1 MTDVTSAANKLQ
13 SQEVDFNSPV
23 SESLATRLGGSINYA
38 LDRNARW
45 LILDGMGW
53 HRETQLND
61 LTSYHY
67 ITRNCNINEYIL
79 TNNTNGS
86 AGAISVNAAV
96 YDDTG
101 VFLNNLF
108 STAPSINSAI
118 STAGNT
124 TPRAIGR
131 KVEEGVDIEA
141 GTNKV
146 VGTLNFTQLLDGYKL
161 RFFTEGVMTNGAG
174 YLFALRLRE
183 ID

>member
-1 MTDVTSAANKLQ
+1 MTDVTSAARKLQ
-13 SQEVDFNSPV
+13 TQEVDFNSPV
-23 SESLATRLGGSINYA
+23 SESLAPQMGGSINYA

-45 LILDGMGW
+45 LLLDGIGW

-61 LTSYHY
+61 LTPYHY

-86 AGAISVNAAV
+86 TGSIAVNAAV
-96 YDDTG
+96 YDEDN

-108 STAPSINSAI
+108 SVSPSIDSAI

-124 TPRAIGR
+124 TPRSVGR
-131 KVEEGVDIEA
+131 KVEQGVDIDA

-161 RFFTEGVMTNGAG
+161 RFFTDSIMTDGAG